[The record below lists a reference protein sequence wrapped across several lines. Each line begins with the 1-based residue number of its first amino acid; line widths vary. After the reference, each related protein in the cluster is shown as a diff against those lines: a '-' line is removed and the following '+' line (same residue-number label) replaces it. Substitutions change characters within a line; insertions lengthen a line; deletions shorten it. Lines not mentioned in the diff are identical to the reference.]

1 MLIIDRYVLRQ
12 FIKSFVICWISLTGL
27 YVVVDAF
34 AHLDEFLTLAKQHQ
48 RPLLEVIGEFYS
60 YRSLALF
67 DKISAVLAMIAAM
80 FTITWIQRHQELTAL
95 MAAGVS
101 RVRAARPVMIAAV
114 VVTLIS
120 LGLRELALP
129 SLREHLMGDARE
141 MLADEAQE
149 MRTRV
154 DHETGIILRGQFLM
168 PHERR
173 IHRPNFLLP
182 DGLKDEGMYLSAVDA
197 VYEPRQGDRPAGYRF
212 KGVTAPAAWLKQPTH
227 TLYDKPMIL
236 SPVDHGHWLA
246 GDELFVVS
254 NVEFDQLGVNST
266 WRQYM
271 STAELIRGMRNPSLD
286 YGADVRVAIHSR
298 ITQPLR
304 DVTLL
309 FLGLPLVLRRET
321 KNPYAAIGLCM
332 LLTITFMLVVTACEY
347 LGGVLLI
354 RPSLAAWLPLMI
366 FVPAATALCDRIDR

>member
-1 MLIIDRYVLRQ
+1 MLILDRYILRQ
-12 FIKSFVICWISLTGL
+12 FVKSFVICWISLTGL
-27 YVVVDAF
+27 YVVVDTF
-34 AHLDEFLTLAKQHQ
+34 AHLDEFLAMAKQNE
-48 RPLLEVIGEFYS
+48 RSLLEVIGEFYS

-67 DKISAVLAMIAAM
+67 DKISAILAMIAAM
-80 FTITWIQRHQELTAL
+80 FTITWIQRHNELTAM

-101 RVRAARPVMIAAV
+101 RIRAARPVMVAAV
-114 VVTLIS
+114 GVTLVA
-120 LGLRELALP
+120 LGLREGVLP
-129 SLREHLMGDARE
+129 TIREHLMGDARE

-182 DGLKDEGMYLSAVDA
+182 DGLNDAGLYLSAVDA
-197 VYEPRQGDRPAGYRF
+197 VYEPQHGERPAGYRF
-212 KGVTAPAAWLKQPTH
+212 KGVTAPVEWLRESSH
-227 TLYDKPMIL
+227 TLYDRPVIL
-236 SPVDHGHWLA
+236 SPVDHGDWLA

-254 NVEFDQLGVNST
+254 NVEFDQLGVSSS

-309 FLGLPLVLRRET
+309 FLGLPLVMRRET
-321 KNPYAAIGLCM
+321 KNPFAAVGLCV
-332 LLTITFMLVVTACEY
+332 LLVVLFMLVVTACEY

-354 RPSLAAWLPLMI
+354 RPSLAAWLPLMF
-366 FVPAATALCDRIDR
+366 FVPAATALYDRIDR